1 MDTHSD
7 FFPYLPSYF
16 IESLLHLESNWEFE
30 MQLVYVL
37 TLCPGTHMYLSAR
50 QSHQSYIQHL
60 WMLWGCVSR
69 HYIFAV
75 NAYFIYL
82 AVNRSDCSTSYI
94 QLNLWINCIVFP
106 FSSEDLKL
114 DNEIFSEI
122 TFVKFVQNLLY
133 LFSSGLQNDSQN
145 QNSSFGNCNHSNH
158 W

>member
-1 MDTHSD
+1 M
-7 FFPYLPSYF
+7 
-16 IESLLHLESNWEFE
+16 
-30 MQLVYVL
+30 
-37 TLCPGTHMYLSAR
+37 
-50 QSHQSYIQHL
+50 
-60 WMLWGCVSR
+60 SR

-122 TFVKFVQNLLY
+122 TFVKFVQNLLFSI
-133 LFSSGLQNDSQN
+133 LLKEKQWEDIFSSLRTIPDTFS
-145 QNSSFGNCNHSNH
+145 
-158 W
+158 